1 MEKPHN
7 QRITFSWDIHY
18 ACNYRCPYCW
28 YTLDGTFL
36 KNKNKNKNK
45 YLPLKEL
52 IDIWADMYKR
62 YGSLW
67 IDIIGGEPF
76 IYPNFDELIKELS
89 KMHFIE
95 VTSNLSTELPG
106 SLNMMSPGMVRIAG
120 TLHPLFADLRV
131 FIKNLVRLKE
141 LGIKTSA
148 LYLAYPPQ
156 VPLIPYY
163 KEKLTHYGIDFSVI
177 SFWGEYEGIRYPQ
190 GYSHAERNIIE
201 PFLGERG
208 QEKYQL
214 RPKEVK
220 NKMCRAGQVYV
231 NLKADG
237 SAYRCGSSNSQSL
250 GNLFS
255 GDFRLLD
262 KPMPCNSDFCP
273 CNEWADLLL
282 ET

>member
-1 MEKPHN
+1 MEKLNN

-28 YTLDGTFL
+28 YTADGTFL
-36 KNKNKNKNK
+36 KNKNK
-45 YLPLKEL
+45 YLPSKEL
-52 IDIWADMYKR
+52 IDIWTDMHRKH
-62 YGSLW
+62 GSLW

-76 IYPNFDELIKELS
+76 IYPDFNEIIRELS

-95 VTSNLSTELPG
+95 ITSNLSTDLSS
-106 SLNMMSPGMVRIAG
+106 SLSGINPEMVRIAG

-131 FIKNLVRLKE
+131 FIRNLLALKE
-141 LGIKTSA
+141 HGIKTFA

-156 VPLIPYY
+156 IPLIPYY
-163 KEKLTHYGIDFSVI
+163 REKFACCGIDFSVI
-177 SFWGEYEGIRYPQ
+177 TFWGEYRGVRYPE
-190 GYSHAERNIIE
+190 GYSQEEINIIE

-208 QEKYQL
+208 KEKYQL

-220 NKMCRAGQVYV
+220 RKICRAGQIYV

-237 SAYRCGSSNSQSL
+237 SAYRCGSPKSQSL
-250 GNLFS
+250 GNLFA
-255 GDFRLLD
+255 GNFQLLD
-262 KPMPCNSDFCP
+262 KPMPCDSEFCP
-273 CNEWADLLL
+273 CNEWAGLLV